1 MPADPT
7 AALALAEEV
16 LALDEKATPG
26 PWHETTGH
34 LPGTDRNGML
44 RAMVH
49 DPSRKTPDGGYAIAS
64 CGPVK
69 RPDSMRDAILIAR
82 YRTLAP
88 EIARALREAVE
99 RAKQAEAE
107 RDLMRDAGRR
117 LCDNGAVNMHE
128 DGCDETADE
137 CACEALRDL
146 RLICND
152 SDAPGSARAALAEA
166 KGTTK

>member
-1 MPADPT
+1 LTAPKPAQAQAADPT
-7 AALALAEEV
+7 AALAMADEV
-16 LALDEKATPG
+16 IALDAATVRDM
-26 PWHETTGH
+26 
-34 LPGTDRNGML
+34 DR
-44 RAMVH
+44 
-49 DPSRKTPDGGYAIAS
+49 I
-64 CGPVK
+64 C
-69 RPDSMRDAILIAR
+69 
-82 YRTLAP
+82 TLAP
-88 EIARALREAVE
+88 EMARALREAVE

-152 SDAPGSARAALAEA
+152 SDAPGSARAALAEGG
-166 KGTTK
+166 K